1 MALTH
6 SISFR
11 MFAYIFIK
19 TFSLKDIYIRTITG
33 AIFLIVVIGSLLFHP
48 LAFFTLFFI
57 FNFIGLNE
65 FILLARKGESRK
77 GSAIYFTF
85 GSLIYVITA
94 GIGLG
99 YIDIRFAYLA
109 FALLSLLIIFEVIR
123 KDKPS
128 WQRVGAYLAAY
139 FYVSIPFGLMNALF
153 LTKGKLD
160 FSPAILISLFVIIWS
175 SDIFAYLVGSMIG
188 KHRLHE
194 RISPKKSWEGS
205 IGGLVF
211 ACIAAYILSLF
222 ISDYSLVEWL
232 ILASI
237 IVITGT
243 FGDLSE
249 SLLKREAGVKDSG
262 NIFPGHGGVL
272 DRFDAVL
279 LATPFVFV
287 YVNLI

>member
-1 MALTH
+1 
-6 SISFR
+6 

-19 TFSLKDIYIRTITG
+19 TISLKDIYIRTITG
-33 AIFLIVVIGSLLFHP
+33 AIFLVVVIGSLLFHP
-48 LAFFTLFFI
+48 LAFFALFFV
-57 FNFIGLNE
+57 FNLIGLNE
-65 FILLARKGESRK
+65 YFLLARKEDSRK
-77 GSAIYFTF
+77 DNYLYFIF
-85 GSLIYVITA
+85 GSLLYALVA
-94 GIGLG
+94 LMGLA
-99 YIDIRFAYLA
+99 YLDIRFSYLA
-109 FALLSLLIIFEVIR
+109 FAIMCSLIIFEVMR
-123 KDKPS
+123 KNKPS
-128 WQRVGAYLAAY
+128 WQRVGSFLAAY
-139 FYVSIPFGLMNALF
+139 MFISIPFGLMNALY
-153 LTKGKLD
+153 LTKG
-160 FSPAILISLFVIIWS
+160 SEVPHPGILISMFVIIWS

-205 IGGLVF
+205 IGGLIF
-211 ACIAAYILSLF
+211 AFIAAYILSLF
-222 ISDYSLVEWL
+222 LTEYTLIEWL
-232 ILASI
+232 VMATI

-262 NIFPGHGGVL
+262 KIFPGHGGVL